1 MTKTFSK
8 RFNAQRAA
16 RAALKNPKAVEGKD
30 FITAKNRFGQWDFVT
45 MKAVKELAARNK
57 ADEAAADRRRH
68 AEVAADEARLH
79 RALAA
84 DKAAAKPKTI
94 GKRAQIEAD
103 AAAGK
108 LPTPPDFSAETH
120 ARFRKRLSEIEAFVK
135 AGDIKALKADTT
147 EPKSSSRV
155 ALCRYRDLAI
165 IALEAQRAGKA
176 AA

>member
-16 RAALKNPKAVEGKD
+16 RAELKNPNAKEGVDFTTGKNATGDYTFKITPKPPTKPAVTKPAPE
-30 FITAKNRFGQWDFVT
+30 T
-45 MKAVKELAARNK
+45 
-57 ADEAAADRRRH
+57 
-68 AEVAADEARLH
+68 
-79 RALAA
+79 
-84 DKAAAKPKTI
+84 KAAAPAKPKAV

-120 ARFRKRLSEIEAFVK
+120 ARFRKRLGEIVAFVR
-135 AGDIKALKADTT
+135 AGDVKALKADTT

-155 ALCRYRDLAI
+155 ALCRYRDLAV

>member
-16 RAALKNPKAVEGKD
+16 RAELKNP
-30 FITAKNRFGQWDFVT
+30 TAKEGVDFTTGKNAAGDYTFKIIPKPPAKPAVT
-45 MKAVKELAARNK
+45 KPAPAHN
-57 ADEAAADRRRH
+57 AAAVSRT
-68 AEVAADEARLH
+68 
-79 RALAA
+79 
-84 DKAAAKPKTI
+84 KAI

-120 ARFRKRLSEIEAFVK
+120 ARFRKRLSEIVAFVK

>member
-1 MTKTFSK
+1 MIKTFSK
-8 RFNAQRAA
+8 RFNAQRTARSVLKSYDAVDGIEYETYKIGTAWAWRVITPAA
-16 RAALKNPKAVEGKD
+16 PAKPAATKSSPATKAVVPAKPKAV
-30 FITAKNRFGQWDFVT
+30 
-45 MKAVKELAARNK
+45 
-57 ADEAAADRRRH
+57 
-68 AEVAADEARLH
+68 
-79 RALAA
+79 
-84 DKAAAKPKTI
+84 

-120 ARFRKRLSEIEAFVK
+120 ARFRKRLGEIVAFVK

>member
-16 RAALKNPKAVEGKD
+16 RAELKNPNAKEGVD
-30 FITAKNRFGQWDFVT
+30 FTTGKNPAGDWAFRI
-45 MKAVKELAARNK
+45 AVKPP
-57 ADEAAADRRRH
+57 
-68 AEVAADEARLH
+68 
-79 RALAA
+79 
-84 DKAAAKPKTI
+84 AKPAVTKPALSTKPAAPAKAKTV

-108 LPTPPDFSAETH
+108 LPAPPDFSAETH
-120 ARFRKRLSEIEAFVK
+120 ARFRKRLGEIVAAVK
-135 AGDIKALKADTT
+135 AGDVKALKADTT

>member
-1 MTKTFSK
+1 MSQKTYPK

-16 RAALKNPKAVEGKD
+16 RAALKNPNAKEGVD
-30 FITAKNRFGQWDFVT
+30 FHTGKNPAGDWMFRIAPKPQAKP
-45 MKAVKELAARNK
+45 APAAKELSDRVR
-57 ADEAAADRRRH
+57 AD
-68 AEVAADEARLH
+68 VAASKARMAEI
-79 RALAA
+79 RA
-84 DKAAAKPKTI
+84 KVAKPKL
-94 GKRAQIEAD
+94 GKRAQAEAD

-108 LPTPPDFSAETH
+108 LPAPPDFSAETH
-120 ARFRKRLSEIEAFVK
+120 ARFRKRLSEIEAAVK
-135 AGDIKALKADTT
+135 AGDIKALRADTT

>member
-16 RAALKNPKAVEGKD
+16 RAELKNPNAKEGVDFTTGKNPAGDWAFRIAIKPPAKPSAAKPAPATKAV
-30 FITAKNRFGQWDFVT
+30 VP
-45 MKAVKELAARNK
+45 
-57 ADEAAADRRRH
+57 
-68 AEVAADEARLH
+68 
-79 RALAA
+79 
-84 DKAAAKPKTI
+84 AKPKTI

-120 ARFRKRLSEIEAFVK
+120 ARFRKRLGEIIAAVK

-165 IALEAQRAGKA
+165 IALEAQRAGGA
-176 AA
+176 A